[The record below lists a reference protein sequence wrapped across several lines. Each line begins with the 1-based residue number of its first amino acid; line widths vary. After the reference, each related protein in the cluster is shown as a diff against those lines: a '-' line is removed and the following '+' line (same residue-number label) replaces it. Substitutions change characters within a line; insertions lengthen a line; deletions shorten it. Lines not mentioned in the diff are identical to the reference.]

1 MTQQY
6 LPFVNPVEA
15 QQAWESNREKWL
27 KFLIASY
34 AKTGAKSVAASAV
47 NHFTFNVLGAIFEA
61 PALVKTYRHLDQLE
75 EIQNNDTN
83 YPCLCQVAE
92 GDAMTCNTILQYTIE
107 QKQKKRNRR
116 IVGAVPVI
124 GTLESLRAKIHAV
137 TKVNRGGERERNA
150 RMLHMKTRNCPK
162 GQATVAELL
171 GNYRCQ
177 ESWEAMFGLCDWAEG
192 WKVLK
197 EKMAST

>member
-15 QQAWESNREKWL
+15 QQAWESNKERWL
-27 KFLIASY
+27 KFLVASY
-34 AKTGAKSVAASAV
+34 AKTGVKTAAASAV

-75 EIQNNDTN
+75 DIQKNNTN
-83 YPCLCQVAE
+83 YPCRCQVAD
-92 GDAMTCNTILQYTIE
+92 GDGVTCSNILEYTIE
-107 QKQKKRNRR
+107 QKQKKKKRR
-116 IVGAVPVI
+116 FIGAVPVI
-124 GTLESLRAKIHAV
+124 GTLESLRAGFHAA
-137 TKVNRGGERERNA
+137 TKSNRGGQREMYA
-150 RMLHMKTRNCPK
+150 KMLHMKARNCPK

-171 GNYRCQ
+171 GNYRYQ
-177 ESWEAMFGLCDWAEG
+177 DSWEAMFSLCDWEEG

>member
-107 QKQKKRNRR
+107 QKQKK
-116 IVGAVPVI
+116 
-124 GTLESLRAKIHAV
+124 GTGVLL
-137 TKVNRGGERERNA
+137 A
-150 RMLHMKTRNCPK
+150 RCR
-162 GQATVAELL
+162 LL
-171 GNYRCQ
+171 GLLN
-177 ESWEAMFGLCDWAEG
+177 L
-192 WKVLK
+192 
-197 EKMAST
+197 